1 MSWTIYKSF
10 IRPHLDSDAIIFDQP
25 ENEIFCKKIESVQ
38 YNAALAITGAIQGT
52 STEKLRKELG
62 LDKKLCCLYKIKNN
76 EFPSYLAELIPSE
89 YHLYNTR
96 NTRNITIFS
105 CKNNAFKYSLF
116 PWTTHEWIKLNFNIR
131 TSSFNIFRVNLIK
144 IIRRIP
150 NSVFGIFN
158 PLGLELITRLRVRLS
173 HLNEH
178 RFNHNL
184 NDYINPLSTCS
195 LDTES
200 TIHYFL
206 YCNYYNSARIFFL
219 NDLNSVDRTLLNLSD
234 LSLVNVLLYGSP
246 QFDDS
251 QNAFVLNSSIKYIL
265 ISERFSERLF

>member
-10 IRPHLDSDAIIFDQP
+10 IRPHLDSCAIIFDQP

-52 STEKLRKELG
+52 STENLHKELG
-62 LDKKLCCLYKIKNN
+62 LDKKLCCFYKIKNN
-76 EFPSYLAELIPSE
+76 EFSSYLAELIPSE

-96 NTRNITIFS
+96 NTRNITKFS
-105 CKNNAFKYSLF
+105 CNNYPFKYSLF
-116 PWTTHEWIKLNFNIR
+116 PWTTNEWIKLNFNIR

-144 IIRRIP
+144 IIWRIP

-158 PLGLELITRLRVRLS
+158 PLGLELITRLRVTLS

-184 NDYINPLSTCS
+184 NDYIDPLSTYS

-200 TIHYFL
+200 TIQYLL
-206 YCNYYNSARIFFL
+206 YCN
-219 NDLNSVDRTLLNLSD
+219 
-234 LSLVNVLLYGSP
+234 
-246 QFDDS
+246 
-251 QNAFVLNSSIKYIL
+251 
-265 ISERFSERLF
+265 